1 MFDEKKYSYL
11 IIFLAFILHI
21 LAINFYPIN
30 FEYTFIEGMD
40 YVLQNFDKKIITVYF
55 ENQANTFFFSFIGSI
70 IKYIFPFING
80 QYIAKFLSASG
91 YFFLGFGIINLYK
104 ILKVKYSL
112 NLLLIIIFLNPLI
125 WIFGYRGTPDFLS
138 AAISIYS
145 ISLILDKNI
154 STLKNYL
161 GFFLLGIAITLKP
174 ITGVFYITF
183 LLFLIKERISLEKKI
198 NKIFI
203 SGFLTFLIPLIYFF
217 LIYINFNFFLTP
229 PYFVSKHNF
238 NISNIYFFLNN
249 SLVYLA
255 FIFLFFSFSIFSNIY
270 LVFAKYKISLIS
282 FIFFII
288 ISFFFGLILN
298 PSGEMSLGIFS
309 DFINQD
315 LLNGFYG
322 VFLFLFLYFLYIYFK
337 THNKKG
343 LDISKIFIIS
353 LLFLYFVL
361 SFTATSQRYI
371 ILSIP
376 VLIIIFTK
384 KINRSDLIF
393 AILFFCPIN
402 LFLLINQY
410 STGFASYNI
419 VKYIK
424 EKDIINITCAGA
436 IAPHMNNYFP
446 NQNRQQLNCIKLA
459 KYLVVEGLNEK
470 AIYQVSF
477 YFKRFSIIKINQI

>member
-229 PYFVSKHNF
+229 PYYSKAILLKSLYVYNF
-238 NISNIYFFLNN
+238 INRLLLYT
-249 SLVYLA
+249 A
-255 FIFLFFSFSIFSNIY
+255 FIFIVCTPLLIDNFIKIIKLKNIFI
-270 LVFAKYKISLIS
+270 ITLIII
-282 FIFFII
+282 IFFLSYNQ
-288 ISFFFGLILN
+288 ISSEPEINF
-298 PSGEMSLGIFS
+298 GIFS
-309 DFINQD
+309 KYFNTKII
-315 LLNGFYG
+315 NGFFGTCFILFFYLYLKKIKKKDYLYFTIPLYLILLSLILPAQRYLLLIIPS
-322 VFLFLFLYFLYIYFK
+322 VYFLFLDKKNITKSFLISCAIFIPVNFILLNNQYTTGLAANNIVEYLKSNNLIDKTCPGAIEAHVGNYFK
-337 THNKKG
+337 NTKG
-343 LDISKIFIIS
+343 CSILQFQVLDNNDNNFKFIYQYDAS
-353 LLFLYFVL
+353 FLLF
-361 SFTATSQRYI
+361 
-371 ILSIP
+371 
-376 VLIIIFTK
+376 K
-384 KINRSDLIF
+384 KEF
-393 AILFFCPIN
+393 
-402 LFLLINQY
+402 Y
-410 STGFASYNI
+410 
-419 VKYIK
+419 
-424 EKDIINITCAGA
+424 
-436 IAPHMNNYFP
+436 
-446 NQNRQQLNCIKLA
+446 
-459 KYLVVEGLNEK
+459 VVN
-470 AIYQVSF
+470 
-477 YFKRFSIIKINQI
+477 FSK